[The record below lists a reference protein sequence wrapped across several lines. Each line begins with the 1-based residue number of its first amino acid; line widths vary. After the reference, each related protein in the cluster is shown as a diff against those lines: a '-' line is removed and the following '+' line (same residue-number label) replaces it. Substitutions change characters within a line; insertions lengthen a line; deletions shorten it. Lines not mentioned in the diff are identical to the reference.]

1 MRRWDAY
8 LYQFGIGKDPESLE
22 LAYNWE
28 VTIPETGE
36 PQGGTAED
44 CEFLKGNTEKVA
56 PITFKKWGTYE
67 VTGTVFGFCDTVSR
81 TYESG

>member
-1 MRRWDAY
+1 MLIFTNSASE
-8 LYQFGIGKDPESLE
+8 KDPESLE

-44 CEFLKGNTEKVA
+44 CEFLRGNTEKGCSDH
-56 PITFKKWGTYE
+56 F
-67 VTGTVFGFCDTVSR
+67 
-81 TYESG
+81 